1 MISKNYIKN
10 LDFETIEDVYN
21 YIVDSEINGAISQF
35 KELINKLSKEQF
47 KEFLSYIDDFAY
59 MNEDHEEQQK
69 FKNKVINARIY

>member
-47 KEFLSYIDDFAY
+47 KEFLSYIDDFGY